1 MRRQGQY
8 ADSVPGSMATGQMQY
23 MSAQR
28 MQQVS
33 GTNQFRG
40 RSESVPAVGEEHQ
53 YGSSKGDEQWQW
65 DNDGLK
71 GANALQSHAYREYPG
86 QRQDYKVALENQA
99 NKDQRGKAH
108 EEKMEVQR
116 EENSYPQTFDGL
128 EHKFL
133 EDLRKLTKEQ
143 QDAEDAENARHR
155 EFHDC
160 IIHTSYSIYVLKLC
174 LIDFQRLSEIN
185 TQYHEKLLSI
195 RARQAT
201 QRDEFLQRESQV
213 RQHQFQQASMNYYQN
228 IPGPS
233 DPPAFGGGITET
245 QRGYGGGHFDSYG
258 GDGGRAGGGGRG
270 GGQAFENKGP
280 YPGGRAYGSGGRL
293 Y

>member
-8 ADSVPGSMATGQMQY
+8 ADSVPGSMAAGQMQY

-28 MQQVS
+28 MQQAS
-33 GTNQFRG
+33 GMNQFRG

-71 GANALQSHAYREYPG
+71 GANALQSHAYREGNDPRSSYPG

-99 NKDQRGKAH
+99 NKDQRGQAY

-155 EFHDC
+155 E
-160 IIHTSYSIYVLKLC
+160 
-174 LIDFQRLSEIN
+174 RLSEIN

-228 IPGPS
+228 IPGAS
-233 DPPAFGGGITET
+233 DPPGFGGGITET
-245 QRGYGGGHFDSYG
+245 QRGYGGGHFDSY
-258 GDGGRAGGGGRG
+258 GGRAGGGGRG

-280 YPGGRAYGSGGRL
+280 YPGGRAYGLGGRL